1 MNRLFL
7 RVDVDDLSG
16 SVAFYRA
23 LFGSE
28 PTYNSPDSAEWLLD
42 DPGLDFVIS
51 ARNPD
56 SSGINRLGLV
66 LDDPS
71 AAAALDARM
80 VAAGEG
86 GHSGQLTDPHGI
98 VWENTVWPDPAAV
111 ADDHDDVSVFV
122 HHRREQRQQGRDS
135 VYVRRPYG
143 RL

>member
-42 DPGLDFVIS
+42 DPGLDFVVSSRS
-51 ARNPD
+51 AE
-56 SSGINRLGLV
+56 SSGISHLGLV

-80 VAAGEG
+80 AAVGEAG
-86 GHSGQLTDPHGI
+86 DSGTLTDPLGL
-98 VWENTVWPDPAAV
+98 VWENSVWPDPSQ
-111 ADDHDDVSVFV
+111 ADPQDEASAFV
-122 HHRREQRQQGRDS
+122 HHRRTQRFLGRDTA
-135 VYVRRPYG
+135 YMRRPYG